1 MHTHVWLSGVRSNRR
16 LRPFPATRFVL
27 QTVPLPA
34 NLHRCQAPPRYV
46 SLFPVNYRFA
56 LLALMICFVP
66 ARASQAVTV
75 GQIDDF
81 QDGTLENWA
90 NGGQGAPP
98 LMNIPTGGPGGA
110 GDRYLQITSVGG
122 GGPGNRLTAF
132 NRDQWLG
139 DYITAGVNGI
149 DMDLL
154 NTGDVTLSIRIA
166 FKQDT
171 SGSAPGYLSQAF
183 LLPPDSAW
191 HHTLFSITPGTMIP
205 IGSPEPFNT
214 FFTNPAELRIINEV
228 GATDLNGDPI
238 AAQLG
243 TDNIRA
249 VPEPATW
256 ILLSLVIP
264 IALILRKRQA

>member
-1 MHTHVWLSGVRSNRR
+1 
-16 LRPFPATRFVL
+16 
-27 QTVPLPA
+27 
-34 NLHRCQAPPRYV
+34 
-46 SLFPVNYRFA
+46 
-56 LLALMICFVP
+56 MICFALIHV
-66 ARASQAVTV
+66 SQAVIV
-75 GQIDDF
+75 GQTDDF
-81 QDGTLENWA
+81 QDGTLANWA

-122 GGPGNRLTAF
+122 GGPGSRLTAF

-139 DYITAGVNGI
+139 DYIAAGVNGI

-154 NTGDVTLSIRIA
+154 NTGTATLSIRIA

-171 SGSAPGYLSQAF
+171 SGSAPGYLSAAF
-183 LLPPDSAW
+183 LLAPDSAW

-228 GATDLNGDPI
+228 GTTDLNGDPI

-256 ILLSLVIP
+256 ILLSLAIP
-264 IALILRKRQA
+264 IALILRKRQTGHIPEAELRNQLSQDPR

>member
-1 MHTHVWLSGVRSNRR
+1 M
-16 LRPFPATRFVL
+16 
-27 QTVPLPA
+27 
-34 NLHRCQAPPRYV
+34 
-46 SLFPVNYRFA
+46 NYR
-56 LLALMICFVP
+56 LML

-75 GQIDDF
+75 GQIDNF

-90 NGGQGAPP
+90 NGYNGPPP

-110 GDRYLQITSVGG
+110 GDRYLQITSIGG
-122 GGPGNRLTAF
+122 GGPGSHLTAF

-139 DYITAGVNGI
+139 NYISAGVNGI

-166 FKQDT
+166 FKLDT
-171 SGSAPGYLSQAF
+171 SFGAPGYLSQAF

-191 HHTLFSITPGTMIP
+191 HHALFSITPGSMIP
-205 IGSPEPFNT
+205 VGSPPPFNT
-214 FFTNPAELRIINEV
+214 FFMNPAELRIINEV
-228 GATDLNGDPI
+228 GTSNLVGDPI

-243 TDNIRA
+243 VDNIRA

-256 ILLSLVIP
+256 ILLSLAIP

>member
-1 MHTHVWLSGVRSNRR
+1 M
-16 LRPFPATRFVL
+16 
-27 QTVPLPA
+27 
-34 NLHRCQAPPRYV
+34 
-46 SLFPVNYRFA
+46 NYRVAF
-56 LLALMICFVP
+56 LAPMICF
-66 ARASQAVTV
+66 ALTCAAHAVAV

-81 QDGTLENWA
+81 QDGTLANWA

-110 GDRYLQITSVGG
+110 GDHFLQITSIGG
-122 GGPGNRLTAF
+122 GGPGSRLTAF

-139 DYITAGVNGI
+139 NYITAGVNGI

-154 NTGDVTLSIRIA
+154 NTGTVTLSIRIA

-171 SGSAPGYLSQAF
+171 SFGAPGYLSAAF

-191 HHTLFSITPGTMIP
+191 HHTLFSITPGSMIA

-214 FFTNPAELRIINEV
+214 FFTHPAELRLINEV
-228 GATDLNGDPI
+228 GADNLNGDPI

-243 TDNIRA
+243 VDNIRA

-256 ILLSLVIP
+256 ILLSVAIP
-264 IALILRKRQA
+264 IALILRKRQSKHISEAEFRNQQSASAAVKVRSQYR